1 MALGLPDDDAVTRLD
16 RARIARTALDL
27 LESEGADAF
36 SMRRLA
42 TALQI
47 KSPSLYWH
55 VRSKDE
61 LFDLLID
68 TVLAEVPLTGDD
80 ARPWAQRLREIGL
93 ALRRAL
99 LAHPQVAQ
107 LMPGRLAFGPNGLRL
122 ADHMIGVLRRAGFD
136 ERFAGYGYLLVMFYV
151 VGFAAQET
159 AFGKGPD
166 NPARLAE
173 ISRFL
178 SGLPADRYPDL
189 VAVADALT
197 TRPGLTDRFEVGLAG
212 ILGGLQRDAGPSPR
226 GSGPV
231 RGVPRGGTSR

>member
-1 MALGLPDDDAVTRLD
+1 MALGLSDDGGVTRLD
-16 RARIARTALDL
+16 RARIARTALEL
-27 LESEGADAF
+27 LEAEGADAF

-55 VRSKDE
+55 VRGKDE

-68 TVLAEVPLTGDD
+68 TVLGEVPLPEDD
-80 ARPWAQRLREIGL
+80 TRPWVEQLHEIGL

-122 ADHMIGVLRRAGFD
+122 ADHIIGVLRRAGFD
-136 ERFAGYGYLLVMFYV
+136 ERLAGYGYLLLMFYV

-173 ISRFL
+173 ISGFL
-178 SGLPADRYPDL
+178 SDLPSDRYPNL
-189 VAVADALT
+189 VAVADTLT
-197 TRPGLTDRFEVGLAG
+197 ARPGLTNRFERGLTG
-212 ILGGLQRDAGPSPR
+212 ILTGLTQDRP
-226 GSGPV
+226 
-231 RGVPRGGTSR
+231 TT

>member
-1 MALGLPDDDAVTRLD
+1 MALGLSDDGVTRLD
-16 RARIARTALDL
+16 RARIARTALEL
-27 LESEGADAF
+27 LEAEGADAF

-68 TVLAEVPLTGDD
+68 TVLGEVPLPEDD
-80 ARPWAQRLREIGL
+80 TRPWAERLHRIGL
-93 ALRRAL
+93 DLRREL

-107 LMPGRLAFGPNGLRL
+107 LMPGRLAFGPHGLRL

-136 ERFAGYGYLLVMFYV
+136 DRLASYGYLLLMFYV

-159 AFGKGPD
+159 AFGKGPE

-173 ISRFL
+173 ISDFL
-178 SGLPADRYPDL
+178 NDLPSDRYPNL
-189 VAVADALT
+189 VAVADTLT
-197 TRPGLTDRFEVGLAG
+197 ARPGLTSRFELGLTGILTGLA
-212 ILGGLQRDAGPSPR
+212 QDHPAP
-226 GSGPV
+226 
-231 RGVPRGGTSR
+231 